1 MKKKILSVFLISL
14 LLLPSCTEENES
26 KKEQSGEM
34 SFVSENFESPS
45 ENEENSNNEENV
57 DNSENAESVEST
69 EEVGSA
75 ENSGSSENFESIDSS
90 GSIES
95 IEDVISD
102 EGTESTK
109 SSESVESFE
118 STEEFEST
126 ENFESTE
133 SFENVDKS
141 EGSETESSTSDSSYE
156 IMDTPVIQVPEKL
169 VAAEE
174 DTFFDDSVLVGNS
187 VMLGYK
193 NFTNKQRAGSIPDFL
208 GKAKF
213 FCAGSWGVYHNNRTL
228 ASSSKATNPEYAGEK
243 YSVEDVVGVM
253 GVKTVYINFM
263 GLNDLAL
270 YYDSKNCA
278 RKCADDVIKL
288 IKKINDRYPDVDV
301 VILSATYLTASRN
314 NYASLNNKNLSML
327 NNYLLDYCNENG
339 LDFVD
344 IASQLTEK
352 GCLADKYASDGYC
365 HIGTGGYKIWTAILR
380 DYAVRKMNNTYKNPE
395 RMPLLGINK

>member
-34 SFVSENFESPS
+34 SFVSEKFESS
-45 ENEENSNNEENV
+45 YENEENSNNEENV
-57 DNSENAESVEST
+57 DNSENAESVENSK
-69 EEVGSA
+69 EVGNA
-75 ENSGSSENFESIDSS
+75 DSSENFESIDSS
-90 GSIES
+90 GSVES
-95 IEDVISD
+95 IEEVGSA
-102 EGTESTK
+102 ESTENTESAENF
-109 SSESVESFE
+109 ESVESAE
-118 STEEFEST
+118 SI
-126 ENFESTE
+126 ESTE
-133 SFENVDKS
+133 SFESVDKS
-141 EGSETESSTSDSSYE
+141 EASETEVSIPDSSYE

-169 VAAEE
+169 VSAEE
-174 DTFFDDSVLVGNS
+174 DAFFNDSVFVGNS